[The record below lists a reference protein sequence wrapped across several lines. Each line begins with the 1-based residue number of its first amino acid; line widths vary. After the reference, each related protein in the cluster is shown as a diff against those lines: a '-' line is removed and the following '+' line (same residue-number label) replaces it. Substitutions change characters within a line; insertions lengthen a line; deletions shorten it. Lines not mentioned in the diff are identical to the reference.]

1 MVRNLTYVWL
11 PVPLNIFF
19 YCFSLHLFT
28 FWGNFSATSCCT
40 PNKWHSKQVPLLLPF
55 SRENCENFFF
65 GCYMLRPLFS
75 LSRRFRYL
83 SLCETSSLFL
93 SKHVKK
99 KRIFFIAS
107 LWIGLNYSLILLN
120 FGFYYL
126 VLRFCVV
133 GLVGWCFKLWS
144 NELVWFLFLVQL
156 CKLTLVVM

>member
-55 SRENCENFFF
+55 SRENWENFFF

-99 KRIFFIAS
+99 KEFFLLLLFELGRITRWFCSISVFITLSYVFVWWDLWGGVLSFDPMNWYGFSFWFNRAS
-107 LWIGLNYSLILLN
+107 
-120 FGFYYL
+120 
-126 VLRFCVV
+126 
-133 GLVGWCFKLWS
+133 
-144 NELVWFLFLVQL
+144 
-156 CKLTLVVM
+156 